1 MSNLKYSA
9 SLVPPGEIIKDEL
22 KARRL
27 TQKSLAEMMRIPY
40 ARLNRIVNAQMPV
53 SPGFALALEATLGIS
68 AEMLTNIQKRY
79 DMQTVEQ
86 MKKA

>member
-1 MSNLKYSA
+1 
-9 SLVPPGEIIKDEL
+9 
-22 KARRL
+22 
-27 TQKSLAEMMRIPY
+27 MMRIPY